1 MPELMINPTPAKAPS
16 GTGTASA
23 LNQSDATNRAGES
36 AKADNATESTFAAT
50 LKSQMDKKAAAA
62 DEGKAAAS
70 VAVADGTEA
79 ENPIAGAD
87 LSVLLPLLGANS
99 VGTESM
105 PTVPV
110 ASRELATGP
119 DEKTLPELHT
129 AAEQVPGQILATAST
144 GPVTAFNMPSGK
156 HDVEARNE
164 AFATGI
170 AVKSD
175 ATSPVP
181 GKTTPD
187 AAITADVAPSAVE
200 SNSSEH
206 PGGDFRALL
215 ERAAAMTPAATIQTS
230 SATASPNLRM
240 DTPLGQSGW
249 HDEMGQKLT
258 WMVGNKSQQADIVLT
273 PPQLGRV
280 EISLTMNGD
289 QATAIFT
296 SPNAAVREVLENSL
310 HRLREILAD
319 AGVSLGQAQVGS
331 ESPNQSSRKNEPD
344 FGTNEGVR
352 YASTIPLQGVE
363 SAARG
368 HTGRSMID
376 IFA

>member
-23 LNQSDATNRAGES
+23 LNQSDATNRAGEN
-36 AKADNATESTFAAT
+36 AKADNGAESTFAAT
-50 LKSQMDKKAAAA
+50 LKSQMDKKAAAT
-62 DEGKAAAS
+62 DEGKAATS
-70 VAVADGTEA
+70 VAAADGTGA

-87 LSVLLPLLGANS
+87 LSVLLPLLGANP
-99 VGTESM
+99 VGTENM

-110 ASRELATGP
+110 TAAGLTTNP
-119 DEKTLPELHT
+119 DEKALPELHT
-129 AAEQVPGQILATAST
+129 AVEQVPSQILATAST
-144 GPVTAFNMPSGK
+144 GPVTAVSVPFGK
-156 HDVEARNE
+156 RDVEAENE

-187 AAITADVAPSAVE
+187 AAITADVSPISVE

-206 PGGDFRALL
+206 PGGDFRALV
-215 ERAAAMTPAATIQTS
+215 ERAAAMTPAATSQTS
-230 SATASPNLRM
+230 GANATTNLRI
-240 DTPLGQSGW
+240 DTPLGQAGW

-258 WMVGNKSQQADIVLT
+258 WMVGNKTQQADIVLT

-310 HRLREILAD
+310 HRLREVLAD

-344 FGTNEGVR
+344 FGTKGGVH
-352 YASTIPLQGVE
+352 YASTISLQGVE
-363 SAARG
+363 SVARG